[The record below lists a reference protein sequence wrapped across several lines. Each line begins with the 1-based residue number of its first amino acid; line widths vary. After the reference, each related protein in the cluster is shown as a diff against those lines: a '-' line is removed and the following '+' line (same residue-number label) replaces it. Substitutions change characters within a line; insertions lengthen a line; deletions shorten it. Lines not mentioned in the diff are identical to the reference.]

1 MVVINQKSHLNCR
14 GRRFMIQSTMMEY
27 PLTLTHLLD
36 RAGTYFK
43 KMEIVSRLPD
53 RSLHRYTYAD
63 FTQRAWQ
70 LAEALQKAGLQPGDR
85 VATLMWNHYAHLEAY
100 FGIPVAGGVLHTLN
114 LRLAPDDIAYIA
126 NHAEDRFL
134 IVDDILLPLLEKF
147 RDQAPF
153 ERVFVVPL
161 TGAPIESYA
170 SLYESY
176 EELLKTADGSFVAPE
191 LKETDAAAM
200 CYTSGTTGRPKGV
213 VYSHRALV
221 LHTLVQSMPDVLNIS
236 MHDTVTP
243 VVPLFH
249 ANGWGFAFAAT
260 MVGAKQVY
268 PGPYLDAQSLLDLF
282 AEEGVNCTAGVPTIW
297 LGIAQALEHNP
308 GRWDVSGLRMAV
320 GGAAIPEGLMR
331 TLESYGAIVQH
342 AWGMTETSPLAT
354 ASFLKAGMEG
364 LPADEQYK
372 RKAMQGVAVPF
383 VEMRIMRDGVEAPW
397 DGETMGEIQ
406 VRGPWITMAYHNLEG
421 STSSFSDDGWLCTGD
436 IGVIDEEGYMKITDR
451 VKDLIKSGGEW
462 ISSVD
467 LENALMGHPAVA
479 EAAVVAVPDPKWQ
492 ERPLAAV
499 VVKPGY
505 EVTEEELR
513 QHLAGSF
520 PNWYL
525 PDHVVFIEEIPRTS
539 TGKFMKAKLRDE
551 FRNIQVQQ

>member
-1 MVVINQKSHLNCR
+1 
-14 GRRFMIQSTMMEY
+14 MIQSTMMEY
-27 PLTLTHLLD
+27 PLTLTHLLH
-36 RAGTYFK
+36 RAGTFFPK
-43 KMEIVSRLPD
+43 VEIVSRMPD

-63 FTQRAWQ
+63 FTRRAWQ
-70 LAEALQKAGLQPGDR
+70 LAEALQKAGLKPGDR

-114 LRLAPDDIAYIA
+114 LRLAPDDIAYIS

-134 IVDDILLPLLEKF
+134 IVDDVLLPLLGKF
-147 RDQAPF
+147 RDKAPF

-161 TGAPIESYA
+161 SGESVA
-170 SLYESY
+170 VDDSLYESY
-176 EELLKTADGSFVAPE
+176 EDFLSTADGSFVRPE
-191 LKETDAAAM
+191 LNEHDAAAM

-221 LHTLVQSMPDVLNIS
+221 LHTLVQAMPDVLNIS

-260 MVGAKQVY
+260 LVGSKQVY
-268 PGPYLDAQSLLDLF
+268 PGPYLDAESLLDLF

-297 LGIAQALEHNP
+297 LGIAQALERNP
-308 GRWDVSGLRMAV
+308 GRWDISGLRMAV
-320 GGAAIPEGLMR
+320 GGSAMPEGLIR
-331 TLESYGAIVQH
+331 TLESYGAIVLH
-342 AWGMTETSPLAT
+342 AWGMTETSPLAS
-354 ASFLKAGMEG
+354 ASVLKRGMED
-364 LPADEQYK
+364 LPRDEQMR
-372 RKAMQGVAVPF
+372 RKAMQGMAVPF
-383 VEMRIMRDGVEAPW
+383 VELRIMRDGVEAPW

-406 VRGPWITMAYHNLEG
+406 ARGPWITMAYHNLEG
-421 STSSFSDDGWLCTGD
+421 SSSSFSEDGWLCTGD

-451 VKDLIKSGGEW
+451 SKDLIKSGGEW

-479 EAAVVAVPDPKWQ
+479 EAAVVAVPDLKWQ

-499 VVKPGY
+499 VVKPGN
-505 EVTEEELR
+505 EVTENELR
-513 QHLAGSF
+513 EFLAASF
-520 PNWYL
+520 PKWYI
-525 PDHVVFIEEIPRTS
+525 PDHVVFIDEIPRTS
-539 TGKFMKAKLRDE
+539 TGKFMKAKLREQYRDV
-551 FRNIQVQQ
+551 QVGQ